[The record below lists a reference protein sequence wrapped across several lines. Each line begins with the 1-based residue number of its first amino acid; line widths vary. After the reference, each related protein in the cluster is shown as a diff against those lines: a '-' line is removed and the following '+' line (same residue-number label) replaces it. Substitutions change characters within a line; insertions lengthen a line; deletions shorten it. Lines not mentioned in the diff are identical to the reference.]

1 MVDRKREYTIVSDIK
16 KPLRFLPHELPLRH
30 NESVGLQAF
39 LIRFVP
45 LVFREEVGVFPQ
57 CLFVLT
63 YLRCAHFDLQNNHGV
78 ASLHW
83 TVTEFKCYP
92 PGWRKQGVPKLV
104 I

>member
-1 MVDRKREYTIVSDIK
+1 MECRLVDFAKVVLKSRGMPR
-16 KPLRFLPHELPLRH
+16 PHELPLRQSIGRSP
-30 NESVGLQAF
+30 SVLDSF
-39 LIRFVP
+39 CT

-63 YLRCAHFDLQNNHGV
+63 YLRCAHFDLQNNYRA

-92 PGWRKQGVPKLV
+92 PGWRKQGVPKPV